1 MNHAFPRTRDE
12 WLEPPD
18 DNGSSDKIADYISSN
33 YISLEGGIYWDIDNS
48 ELVRI
53 EEDEFY
59 LDGEGEVVPATTSPD
74 SEQVWELAVS
84 LVQEH
89 IANRSSQC

>member
-1 MNHAFPRTRDE
+1 MNQNFPRTRDE

-18 DNGSSDKIADYISSN
+18 DDGSSDRIADYISSN

-48 ELVRI
+48 ELVHI

-59 LDGEGEVVPATTSPD
+59 VDGDGDVIPATTSPD
-74 SEQVWELAVS
+74 SEQVWDLAVS

-89 IANRSSQC
+89 IAKRSSQC